1 MSELD
6 VILAMQDDAFQKIL
20 QEDQIINELEKEK
33 YNPNLEFNELMA
45 IISKIYKVNG
55 IVVQAITPAVWAFLF
70 AIGNAYCKHEK
81 PQHIDT
87 DIFMY
92 IISNGISNIGQDL
105 VLSASGFCVE
115 NNIDYYDTERE
126 IKDFIYL
133 MFRPL
138 EMLNNYAGSNDNDE
152 VRYNADWITKIVSVV
167 CPLTN
172 KTSDDVIYNMSLT
185 ECFYYMIQHARKFDD
200 KGLIKRKNSAE
211 IEAEIFRR
219 TMELGQKYYDENY
232 KK

>member
-1 MSELD
+1 
-6 VILAMQDDAFQKIL
+6 
-20 QEDQIINELEKEK
+20 
-33 YNPNLEFNELMA
+33 
-45 IISKIYKVNG
+45 
-55 IVVQAITPAVWAFLF
+55 
-70 AIGNAYCKHEK
+70 
-81 PQHIDT
+81 
-87 DIFMY
+87 
-92 IISNGISNIGQDL
+92 
-105 VLSASGFCVE
+105 
-115 NNIDYYDTERE
+115 
-126 IKDFIYL
+126 